1 MNRISIEPIMKS
13 ASESKLFSTNKTL
26 NFQGRLVDLS
36 TPAVMGILNITPDS
50 FYGGSR
56 VRDEKSILGKAEEML
71 RQGATFL
78 DVGGYSTRPGAD
90 EISMDEEIH
99 RVTHALTII
108 HKAFPE
114 ALLSVDTFRSAVARA
129 AVQAGASMINDVS
142 GGTLDD
148 AMFKT
153 VGDLQVPYV
162 LMHMRGTPQTM
173 ASQTNYTNLMKDL
186 VDFFHQNIH
195 QLEQHAVKDVIIDP
209 GFGFAKTVTQNFELL
224 NGMEYLN
231 MLGKPM
237 MIGLS
242 RKSMIWRTLGIT
254 ADDAMN
260 GTTALNTIAVMKGA
274 GILRV
279 HDVAEAVQ
287 VVKLTQALVNR

>member
-1 MNRISIEPIMKS
+1 MKS